1 MVVRM
6 GVQIATGI
14 ELMTSIFASV
24 PTFFGSRRAARQDR
38 LTNIGVGLRN
48 LNHTELRSQHISLT
62 RMENDGRAGDDWMG
76 SIGKRQRSPT
86 TLTIP
91 LPLQT
96 LVRDRVHWN
105 RTIGP

>member
-1 MVVRM
+1 MMVVPVMIGWAALASGRCA
-6 GVQIATGI
+6 IASGNVI
-14 ELMTSIFASV
+14 
-24 PTFFGSRRAARQDR
+24 RCAR
-38 LTNIGVGLRN
+38 I
-48 LNHTELRSQHISLT
+48 SQP
-62 RMENDGRAGDDWMG
+62 
-76 SIGKRQRSPT
+76 QRSPT